1 MLNFVV
7 KFGTVLAEL
16 LLFVFGL
23 LFEMFEVLF
32 GLVSGA
38 VGLAGHFDGILNVLF
53 LCFEFLF
60 KFDINV
66 FHGIFLFSE
75 LVDFLSEFVV
85 VGTEFI
91 EFLVGPHE
99 FVFKI
104 LSFLERVV
112 NFGGMSNGFAV
123 LLVFVDFEFF
133 FLFF

>member
-1 MLNFVV
+1 
-7 KFGTVLAEL
+7 
-16 LLFVFGL
+16 VFGL
-23 LFEMFEVLF
+23 LFEMFEILF
-32 GLVSGA
+32 GLVSGT
-38 VGLAGHFDGILNVLF
+38 VGLTGHFDGILNVLF

-75 LVDFLSEFVV
+75 LVDFLSEFVI

-104 LSFLERVV
+104 LSLLERVV
-112 NFGGMSNGFAV
+112 NFGGMCNGFAL

>member
-16 LLFVFGL
+16 LLFEFGL
-23 LFEMFEVLF
+23 LFEVFEVLF

-38 VGLAGHFDGILNVLF
+38 VGLTGHFDGIFDVLF
-53 LCFEFLF
+53 LFFKFLF
-60 KFDINV
+60 KFDVNV

-75 LVDFLSEFVV
+75 LVNFLSEFVV

-104 LSFLERVV
+104 LGFFEGVV
-112 NFGGMSNGFAV
+112 NFGRMGNRLTILF
-123 LLVFVDFEFF
+123 VFVDFEFF